1 MTHVT
6 SNAPE
11 GTPNWIDLGVPDV
24 ERAKAFYGP
33 IFGWEFQDTGAE
45 TGHYNLCLLRGE
57 SVAAVMKNPDENA
70 ADFWW
75 DVYFAADDC
84 DATVARVTDAGG
96 EVVEPPMDVMDLG
109 RMAIVRDPQGAQFGL
124 WQGRA
129 HIGSAYVNEPGSLV
143 WNEVV
148 TPDPKAALDFY
159 AAVFGHR
166 GEAMPAEEAGG
177 MDYTVLKRPDG
188 RYIGGVMGEPGA
200 GGASWQS
207 CFAVADADEAV
218 RLVREGG
225 GAVDQ
230 EPVDSPYG
238 RFASVRDP
246 FGARF
251 QVMKPA
257 PEPAG

>member
-11 GTPNWIDLGVPDV
+11 GTPNWVDLGVPDV

-33 IFGWEFQDTGAE
+33 ILGWEFRDTGAE
-45 TGHYNLCLLRGE
+45 TGHYNLCLLHGE
-57 SVAAVMKNPDENA
+57 SVAALMRNSDEQA
-70 ADFWW
+70 AAYWW

-84 DATVARVTDAGG
+84 DAAALRVTDAGG
-96 EVVEPPMDVMDLG
+96 RVVEPPMDVMDLG

-143 WNEVV
+143 WNEIV
-148 TPDPKAALDFY
+148 TTEPEAALGFY
-159 AAVFGHR
+159 AAVFGHQ
-166 GEAMPAEEAGG
+166 GEAMPAEQAGD

-200 GGASWQS
+200 SGASWLS
-207 CFAVADADEAV
+207 CFAVTDADEAV

-225 GAVDQ
+225 GTVDQ

-251 QVMKPA
+251 QVIT
-257 PEPAG
+257 PETGPEG